1 MVSPL
6 FHTSPK
12 HRFFPSPCS
21 VSAYASSS
29 HFFRTARGSFSHGFA
44 EMIDCMNILTPLR
57 LLDNGPNTEGIES
70 WPSIEFTAPAYGI
83 RPYDGRNPYNPLKAE
98 GIRTDLVIFVST
110 LCFYDVILA
119 HPPISEPTP
128 SGLPF
133 RAIRAPSPP
142 EEPPEVKA
150 RL

>member
-110 LCFYDVILA
+110 ICCLRRNTGSPSDIRTDAEWATFQ
-119 HPPISEPTP
+119 SNQGTFTP
-128 SGLPF
+128 G
-133 RAIRAPSPP
+133 RAS
-142 EEPPEVKA
+142 
-150 RL
+150 